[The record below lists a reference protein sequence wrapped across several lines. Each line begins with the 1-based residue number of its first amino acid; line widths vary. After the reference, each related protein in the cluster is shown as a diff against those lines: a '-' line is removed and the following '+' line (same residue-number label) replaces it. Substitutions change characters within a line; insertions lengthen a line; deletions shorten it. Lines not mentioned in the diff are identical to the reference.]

1 MELITRSESPLADF
15 LRNLAPQ
22 ILVLSPAMLM
32 LRHISLDHLQAIEAL
47 KALMLLVLLA
57 LWGHMAWTNAA
68 QYAAQTL
75 APLDRLASSG
85 IRGPVL
91 PSDREP
97 TALSLIWTRTGQ
109 LWRTDRRQ
117 CLHLLVTPLAI
128 CSGLAIVL
136 VAAWNAAALV
146 SRSA

>member
-32 LRHISLDHLQAIEAL
+32 LRHINLNEPHVIEGL
-47 KALMLLVLLA
+47 KALMLLILLA

-75 APLDRLASSG
+75 APLDRLVSSV
-85 IRGPVL
+85 RGPVL

-97 TALSLIWTRTGQ
+97 TVAWLIWTRTGQ
-109 LWRTDRRQ
+109 LWRADKRQ
-117 CLHLLVTPLAI
+117 CLHLLVTPFAI
-128 CSGLAIVL
+128 GSGLAIVL